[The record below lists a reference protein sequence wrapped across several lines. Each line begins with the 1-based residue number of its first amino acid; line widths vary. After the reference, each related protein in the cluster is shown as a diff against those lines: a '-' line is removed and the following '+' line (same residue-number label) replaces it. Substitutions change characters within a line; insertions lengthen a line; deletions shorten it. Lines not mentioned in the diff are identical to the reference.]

1 MHMGT
6 NRAPMV
12 VLAGARGAA
21 GRMHAL
27 IHRSLGHRLV
37 EFDSNGPPPSG
48 PALRRIPWDEV
59 ILDVCTP
66 TSVHARSMAWGYARG
81 VRRFLI
87 EKPAA
92 ASLALWQAQVATM
105 PEAQIFVF
113 HPYLYSRA
121 YLAALDAVPAVT
133 ELTTTFDKDRAND
146 DAAGRGAGLDGRLPH
161 LFQVEA
167 PHQFAMLLAAV
178 PGLRV
183 SAAMFD
189 RIGARGADLTAPVAG
204 TVILED
210 TQIERAVITTDLRS
224 PRHRVLELGNALG
237 ARARV
242 QFSTTSDHI
251 ARVWATDRFGRERLL
266 FEEVDDLL
274 RNSIV
279 RAVDSFLRDGSA
291 PWEASARFGGA
302 VLARI
307 DEAMLLGEQRRGVLP
322 ASTSV
327 MSAVA

>member
-1 MHMGT
+1 MGA
-6 NRAPMV
+6 NGSPV
-12 VLAGARGAA
+12 IVLAGARGAA

-37 EFDSNGPPPSG
+37 EFDSSGPPPSG
-48 PALRRIPWDEV
+48 EALRRIPWSEV

-66 TSVHARSMAWGYARG
+66 TSVHLRTMAWGYARG
-81 VRRFLI
+81 VRRFMV

-92 ASLALWQAQVATM
+92 TSLAAWQGQVVAM
-105 PEAQIFVF
+105 PDAQIFVF

-121 YLAALDAVPAVT
+121 YVAALDAVPAIT
-133 ELTTTFDKDRAND
+133 ELSTTFDKDRATD

-183 SAAMFD
+183 STATFD
-189 RIGARGADLTAPVAG
+189 TLGARGIEPDAPVAG
-204 TVILED
+204 TVLLED
-210 TQIERAVITTDLRS
+210 TQIERAVLTTDLRS
-224 PRHRVLELGNALG
+224 PRRRVLELRNATG
-237 ARARV
+237 AYARV
-242 QFSTTSDHI
+242 EFSTTSDRI
-251 ARVWATDRFGRERLL
+251 ARVWTADRHGRERPL

-274 RNSIV
+274 RNTVV
-279 RAVDSFLRDGSA
+279 RAMESFAHSGTVPL
-291 PWEASARFGGA
+291 EASARFGST

-307 DEAMLLGEQRRGVLP
+307 DEAIVLGERLMP
-322 ASTSV
+322 AAPFPAAT
-327 MSAVA
+327 

>member
-1 MHMGT
+1 MGKHTGT
-6 NRAPMV
+6 NRTPVV

-37 EFDSNGPPPSG
+37 EFDSSGPPPSG
-48 PALRRIPWDEV
+48 PALRRVSWDEV

-66 TSVHARSMAWGYARG
+66 TSVHARSLAWGYARG
-81 VRRFLI
+81 VRRFLV

-92 ASLALWQAQVATM
+92 ASLAAWQSQVATM
-105 PEAQIFVF
+105 PDAQIFVL

-121 YLAALDAVPAVT
+121 YLAALDAVPAIT
-133 ELTTTFDKDRAND
+133 ELSTTFDKDRASD
-146 DAAGRGAGLDGRLPH
+146 DAAGRGAGPDGRLPH

-183 SAAMFD
+183 SAATFD
-189 RIGARGADLTAPVAG
+189 RVGTRGTDLNAPVAG
-204 TVILED
+204 TVVLED
-210 TQIERAVITTDLRS
+210 TQIERAVITTDLRA
-224 PRHRVLELGNALG
+224 PRHRVLELANGTG

-242 QFSTTSDHI
+242 RFSTTSDRI
-251 ARVWATDRFGRERLL
+251 GRVWATDRFGRERLL

-279 RAVDSFLRDGSA
+279 KAVDSFRRDGSV
-291 PWEASARFGGA
+291 PMEASARFGA
-302 VLARI
+302 TVLARI
-307 DEAMLLGEQRRGVLP
+307 DEAIGLGARFP
-322 ASTSV
+322 AI
-327 MSAVA
+327 SAVA

>member
-1 MHMGT
+1 
-6 NRAPMV
+6 
-12 VLAGARGAA
+12 
-21 GRMHAL
+21 MHAL

-37 EFDSNGPPPSG
+37 EFDSSGPPPSG
-48 PALRRIPWDEV
+48 SALRRIPWDES

-66 TSVHARSMAWGYARG
+66 TSVHARSLAWGYARG
-81 VRRFLI
+81 VRRFLV

-92 ASLALWQAQVATM
+92 ASLAAWQTQMAAMPDAQV
-105 PEAQIFVF
+105 FVS

-121 YLAALDAVPAVT
+121 YLAALDAVPAIT
-133 ELTTTFDKDRAND
+133 ELSTAFDKDRAAD

-183 SAAMFD
+183 SMATFD
-189 RIGARGADLTAPVAG
+189 NVGARGVDRDAPVAG

-210 TQIERAVITTDLRS
+210 TQIERAVLSTDLRA
-224 PRHRVLELGNALG
+224 PRRRWLELRNG
-237 ARARV
+237 AGAQARV
-242 QFSTTSDHI
+242 QFSTTPDRI
-251 ARVWATDRFGRERLL
+251 ARVWATDRHGRERLV

-274 RNSIV
+274 RNTMV
-279 RAVDSFLRDGSA
+279 RAIGSFLHEGA
-291 PWEASARFGGA
+291 VPLEASARFGST

-307 DEAMLLGEQRRGVLP
+307 DEAMVLGERRHPDDLP
-322 ASTSV
+322 V
-327 MSAVA
+327 SAPPVTTVA